1 MRRHRFFSSA
11 AIVAWLAM
19 APVLSASSANATVL
33 YDNTSSAATN
43 GDPIVQSLYDSFSTG
58 SQGLFLSS
66 VTVLLYGVA
75 NTIAD
80 GGLIS
85 ALLYDDSSGMPNL
98 PKANFG
104 TISDSSITST
114 NGAAPTAITLT
125 TSVPFA
131 LAPNARYWVGL
142 ADGGGTNAT
151 SALWAYDGGPGGVGV
166 ATEFYYNTFNGSPFP
181 NSGGAYLMQVSAVP
195 EPTSMGLLLT
205 GLSGVI
211 LAGYAR
217 RKAL

>member
-11 AIVAWLAM
+11 VIVAWLAM

-33 YDNTSSAATN
+33 YDNTSSAATG

-75 NTIAD
+75 NTVAD

-85 ALLYDDSSGMPNL
+85 ALLYDDSSGTPNL

-104 TISDSSITST
+104 TIADSSITST
-114 NGAAPTAITLT
+114 NSAAPTAITLT

-142 ADGGGTNAT
+142 ADGGGANPT

-166 ATEFYYNTFNGSPFP
+166 ATEFYYNTFNGSPFA

-195 EPTSMGLLLT
+195 EPTSLGLLLT